1 MKNYVTAIIVAAGN
15 SSRMGLTMSKQFI
28 PLLGEPAI
36 KYTLSAF
43 QRSYLIDSI
52 VVVCR
57 PQDMI
62 ALRSIISKND
72 ITKVRDVV
80 CGGAS
85 RGESVYNGIKAS
97 AEETTHFAI
106 HDGARPL
113 IELADIEKVV
123 KASFET
129 GAATLGTYVTDT
141 IKIVDEEGYIAS
153 TPVRS
158 KLRAVQT
165 PQVFEKDLYLNAVE
179 IAKENKLDFT
189 DDCQLIE
196 NAKGKV
202 KVVIGS
208 ETNIKLTTQAD
219 ITIAENI
226 LSRKQE
232 TL

>member
-1 MKNYVTAIIVAAGN
+1 MKNFVTAIIVAAGN
-15 SSRMGLTMSKQFI
+15 SSRMGMTMSKQFI
-28 PLLGEPAI
+28 PLLGQPAI

-43 QRSYLIDSI
+43 ERSYLINSI
-52 VVVCR
+52 IVVCR
-57 PQDMI
+57 PQDEI

-72 ITKVRDVV
+72 ISKVRDVV
-80 CGGAS
+80 YGGAT
-85 RGESVYNGIKAS
+85 RGESVFNGIKAS

-113 IELADIEKVV
+113 IDLEDIEKVV

-141 IKIVDEEGYIAS
+141 IKTVDEEGFIAS

-158 KLRAVQT
+158 RLRAVQT
-165 PQVFEKDLYLNAVE
+165 PQVFEKNIYLNAIE
-179 IAKENKLDFT
+179 TAKENKLDFT

-202 KVVIGS
+202 KIVIGS
-208 ETNIKLTTQAD
+208 DTNIKLTTQAD

-226 LSRKQE
+226 LGRKQA

>member
-28 PLLGEPAI
+28 PLLGQPAI
-36 KYTLSAF
+36 KYTLSVF
-43 QRSYLIDSI
+43 QRSYIINSI

-57 PQDMI
+57 PQDEI
-62 ALRSIISKND
+62 AIRSIIDKND
-72 ITKVRDVV
+72 ITKVRAVV
-80 CGGAS
+80 YGGAT
-85 RGESVYNGIKAS
+85 RGESVANGINAS
-97 AEETTHFAI
+97 SDETTHFAI

-113 IELADIEKVV
+113 VELEDIEKVV

-141 IKIVDEEGYIAS
+141 IKNVDEEGNIVS

-165 PQVFEKDLYLNAVE
+165 PQVFEKDKYLKALS
-179 IAKENKLDFT
+179 IAKENNLEFT

-202 KVVIGS
+202 RVVIGNS
-208 ETNIKLTTQAD
+208 TNIKLTTQAD

-226 LSRKQE
+226 LSRKQAI
-232 TL
+232 L

>member
-1 MKNYVTAIIVAAGN
+1 MKNYVTAIVVAAGN
-15 SSRMGLTMSKQFI
+15 SSRMGLQMSKQFI

-57 PQDMI
+57 PQDII
-62 ALRSIISKND
+62 ALRSIISKNE

-80 CGGAS
+80 YGGAT
-85 RGESVYNGIKAS
+85 RGESVLNGIKAS

-113 IELADIEKVV
+113 IELEDIEKVV
-123 KASFET
+123 KASFEA

-165 PQVFEKDLYLNAVE
+165 PQVFSKDIYLDAVE
-179 IAKENKLDFT
+179 IAKENNLDFT

-196 NAKGKV
+196 NAKGRV
-202 KVVIGS
+202 KVIIGS
-208 ETNIKLTTQAD
+208 ETNIKLTTQND

-226 LSRKQE
+226 LSRKQG
-232 TL
+232 